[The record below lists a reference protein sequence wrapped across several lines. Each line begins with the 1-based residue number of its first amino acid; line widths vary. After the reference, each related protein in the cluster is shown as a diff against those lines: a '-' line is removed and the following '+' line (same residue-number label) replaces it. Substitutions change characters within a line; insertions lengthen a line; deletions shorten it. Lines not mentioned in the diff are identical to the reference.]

1 MGFNLT
7 LVQFI
12 IIRKTFSVKCT
23 QTPMS
28 GPLSLL
34 ISDAAIKT
42 WVNAAVQAAL
52 PPVMAETRSIF
63 REAMKEHEKILLMV
77 TQQHLEVMT
86 EQGRAMNKVMQQMN
100 KLIAV
105 GGTTL
110 LLVEYLKTNVSLI
123 PSDFIF

>member
-1 MGFNLT
+1 
-7 LVQFI
+7 
-12 IIRKTFSVKCT
+12 
-23 QTPMS
+23 MS

-34 ISDAAIKT
+34 ISDSAIKT

-63 REAMKEHEKILLMV
+63 REAMKEHEKILLTV
-77 TQQHLEVMT
+77 TQQHLEVIT

-110 LLVEYLKTNVSLI
+110 LLVEYLKTNVSLLA
-123 PSDFIF
+123 SDFNF